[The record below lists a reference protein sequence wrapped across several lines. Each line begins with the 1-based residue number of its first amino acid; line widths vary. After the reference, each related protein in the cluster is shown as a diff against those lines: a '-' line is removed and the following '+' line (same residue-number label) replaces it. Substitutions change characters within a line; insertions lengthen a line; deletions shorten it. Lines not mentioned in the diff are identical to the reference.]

1 MGKAIVE
8 AVDTIQLDSGQL
20 LRGRPVSMGNPH
32 FVIAME
38 PESVDL
44 SVVGRAAENHERFPE
59 RANIEFIR
67 MNADDDVTMRVW
79 ERGVGETLA
88 CGTGACAVG
97 VSAILD
103 HGATSPLT
111 VHLRG
116 GDLVIE
122 VDPHDLHVFM
132 IGSATPIF
140 STDIDPASIEQPA
153 AIARRHER
161 ARA

>member
-1 MGKAIVE
+1 MA
-8 AVDTIQLDSGQL
+8 
-20 LRGRPVSMGNPH
+20 NPH
-32 FVIAME
+32 FVTAME

-44 SVVGRAAENHERFPE
+44 PVVGRAAENHGRFPE

-79 ERGVGETLA
+79 ERGAGETLA

-116 GDLVIE
+116 GDLTIE
-122 VDPHDLHVFM
+122 VDADLHVFM
-132 IGSATPIF
+132 TGPAEPIF